1 MEKGIINV
9 AIIEDNVDLHQSI
22 RYYLEQN
29 DRFNVV
35 GCAFDGIEGLKILN
49 KHRVDVALL
58 DIVLPGLDGIRILEE
73 FKDVRGPERP
83 KFIMFTAVSAESFT
97 KRAMELG
104 ANYFVLKP
112 FDLSLLV
119 NRIIQIHE
127 SSSGRPFESSIV
139 KVDDFYMNTKPD
151 NSPSAFAMSMLH
163 KIGMPSNL
171 KGSTYLKQAIIMGI
185 ENRDLLESMTKALYP
200 AIAKKYNTN
209 SACVERAIR
218 HAIGKTWE
226 RGDSSGFFRNMGYSY
241 PEDSKPTNSALIA
254 YITDLYNA

>member
-1 MEKGIINV
+1 VDSGIINV

-22 RYYLEQN
+22 RYFLEQN
-29 DRFNVV
+29 DRFNIV
-35 GCAFDGIEGLKILN
+35 GCAYDGIEGLKILREN
-49 KHRVDVALL
+49 RIDVVLL
-58 DIVLPGLDGIRILEE
+58 DIVLPGLDGIKILEE
-73 FKDVRGPERP
+73 FKDVRGPRRP

-127 SSSGRPFESSIV
+127 SGSSRPIETSV
-139 KVDDFYMNTKPD
+139 KVDEFYLNTRPD

-171 KGSTYLKQAIIMGI
+171 KGSTYLKQAIMMGI

-200 AIAKKYNTN
+200 AIAKKHNTN

-226 RGDSSGFFRNMGYSY
+226 RGDTSGFFRTMGYSY
-241 PEDSKPTNSALIA
+241 PDDSKPTNSALIA
-254 YITDLYNA
+254 YITDLYGG

>member
-1 MEKGIINV
+1 VENGIINV
-9 AIIEDNVDLHQSI
+9 AIIEDNRELHQSI
-22 RYYLEQN
+22 RYFLEQN

-49 KHRVDVALL
+49 ENRVDVALL

-73 FKDVRGPERP
+73 FKDVRGPSRP

-112 FDLSLLV
+112 FDLTLLV

-127 SSSGRPFESSIV
+127 NSSGRPFESIV
-139 KVDDFYMNTKPD
+139 KVDDFYANSRPD
-151 NSPSAFAMSMLH
+151 NSPSSFAMSILH

-185 ENRDLLESMTKALYP
+185 ENRELLESMTKALYP

-218 HAIGKTWE
+218 HAIGKTWD
-226 RGDSSGFFRNMGYSY
+226 RGDTSGFFRNMGCIY
-241 PEDSKPTNSALIA
+241 PVDSKPTNSALIA
-254 YITDLYNA
+254 YITELYNA